1 MIAAIELFTA
11 SVTERWIYNKYVGK
25 RVKHSFSF
33 VTLTIPEQERRISG
47 KDGYNNLLEP
57 FIFWLVKTKKVN
69 TYIWKGELQAPLDFQ
84 GKVKVCNGQL
94 HYHLLIPNF
103 IDWREIREK
112 WNYLL
117 RVNDLLGGHIN
128 PPSTSVERP
137 YKTKNVS
144 DYIIKEISKNC
155 VSTKQQN
162 QIKTLMD
169 KAFSENKD
177 YLVTM
182 LSNELDRLN
191 ALQKLENESLGGKVW
206 GCSRNLQPK
215 KKLVENV
222 DLEIKSDIEKRIKK
236 YEESIKSNKNNP
248 ELLAWEK
255 TQCHY
260 LKKKYLDFYKK
271 EKNCFEVEFTD
282 DLLRRLNFTMDIYQ
296 ERGDWRKDGNI
307 WENDFVTVYKL
318 PSDYKEILLD
328 TKHLNDYGEKVFY
341 KHEYQE
347 FIKKRVGVVFTEK
360 TTKKVYDKH
369 VNDCEITPIAKCK
382 TEKKVFIEI
391 ETEVFNGLLF

>member
-1 MIAAIELFTA
+1 
-11 SVTERWIYNKYVGK
+11 
-25 RVKHSFSF
+25 
-33 VTLTIPEQERRISG
+33 
-47 KDGYNNLLEP
+47 
-57 FIFWLVKTKKVN
+57 
-69 TYIWKGELQAPLDFQ
+69 
-84 GKVKVCNGQL
+84 
-94 HYHLLIPNF
+94 
-103 IDWREIREK
+103 
-112 WNYLL
+112 
-117 RVNDLLGGHIN
+117 
-128 PPSTSVERP
+128 
-137 YKTKNVS
+137 
-144 DYIIKEISKNC
+144 
-155 VSTKQQN
+155 
-162 QIKTLMD
+162 
-169 KAFSENKD
+169 
-177 YLVTM
+177 M